1 MYDIAQY
8 EPSIARLEEIV
19 KQLEAGEL
27 SLSES
32 MELFE
37 QGMKASKDC
46 YEILKNAEQKLKIIS
61 EEDEEE

>member
-32 MELFE
+32 MDLFE
-37 QGMKASKDC
+37 QGMKASKEC
-46 YEILKNAEQKLKIIS
+46 YEILKNAEQKLKILS

>member
-8 EPSIARLEEIV
+8 EPSIAKLEEIV

-27 SLSES
+27 SLSDS
-32 MELFE
+32 MDLFE
-37 QGMKASKDC
+37 QGMKASKEC
-46 YEILKNAEQKLKIIS
+46 YEILKNAEQKLKILS

>member
-1 MYDIAQY
+1 MSDISQY

-37 QGMKASKDC
+37 QGIRASKEC
-46 YEILKNAEQKLKIIS
+46 YEILKNAEQRLTTIS
-61 EEDEEE
+61 EDDEEE

>member
-37 QGMKASKDC
+37 QGMKASKEC
-46 YEILKNAEQKLKIIS
+46 YEILKNAEQKLKILS

>member
-1 MYDIAQY
+1 MSDISKY
-8 EPSIARLEEIV
+8 EPSVARLEEIV

-37 QGMKASKDC
+37 EGMKASKDC
-46 YEILKNAEQKLKIIS
+46 YEILKSAEQKLTIIS
-61 EEDEEE
+61 DDNEEE